1 MQKLFGTYRYGL
13 IEQKLKRM
21 VLDLEHEV
29 TGMRERIAT
38 LLTTQEFASTEALKQ
53 CIIQDAA
60 LEKEKRKKWK
70 ELEQEQKLFQ
80 ESYSKVVALND
91 AFSRLSIAKESLSG
105 LESKHK
111 EMQQKTIE
119 LDKIKAAERL
129 APTRNALVELFKNR
143 LDKKKAIEKGINQF
157 EIIAKRKEEAELA
170 FDAIQKDKEKQEEMA
185 KKLTILTTLKPEV
198 EKFEEISG
206 ALAKAK
212 QEWE

>member
-1 MQKLFGTYRYGL
+1 
-13 IEQKLKRM
+13 
-21 VLDLEHEV
+21 
-29 TGMRERIAT
+29 
-38 LLTTQEFASTEALKQ
+38 
-53 CIIQDAA
+53 
-60 LEKEKRKKWK
+60 
-70 ELEQEQKLFQ
+70 
-80 ESYSKVVALND
+80 
-91 AFSRLSIAKESLSG
+91 
-105 LESKHK
+105 
-111 EMQQKTIE
+111 MQQKTIE

-198 EKFEEISG
+198 EKFEEITG

-212 QEWE
+212 QETD